1 MEAIITEFLKP
12 VNLGLS
18 LLLLVFVCYW
28 LITIL
33 GGLDLDYF
41 DIDFDLGD
49 EADMDVETD
58 SSFSFLKY
66 LGIGEAPLMVVL
78 TCLVLF
84 AWAMAFILFATL
96 GITSVPLM
104 LLLLIPIL
112 VVSVFITHYVAKPFG
127 VFYRMLN
134 KSSDVPFEVVGQE
147 CTVMTG
153 EVTESFGQVEVE
165 RGGATLLM
173 EARCKTGEEFK
184 RGDTALV
191 VENDTEAGLCYV
203 RKVNDSKLN

>member
-1 MEAIITEFLKP
+1 MDTIITELLKP

-18 LLLLVFVCYW
+18 ILLVVFVCYW
-28 LITIL
+28 LITII

-41 DIDFDLGD
+41 DIDLDFGD
-49 EADMDVETD
+49 DADMDVDAD
-58 SSFSFLKY
+58 SGFSFLKY

-84 AWAMAFILFATL
+84 AWAMSVVLLAVL
-96 GITSVPLM
+96 GITSVLIS
-104 LLLLIPIL
+104 LVLLIPIL
-112 VVSVFITHYVAKPFG
+112 AVSAFITHYVAKPFG
-127 VFYRMLN
+127 YFFRMLN
-134 KSSDVPFEVVGQE
+134 KSSDVPFEVIGQE
-147 CTVMTG
+147 CKIMTG

-173 EARCKTGEEFK
+173 EARSKTGEIFQ

-191 VENDTEAGLCYV
+191 VETDKEAGLCYI
-203 RKVNDSKLN
+203 RKVNDSKL